1 MTGSNRVVEPEA
13 GRIIMTDSAS
23 RDTTA
28 FNGASSASSWLW
40 LVLLLFC
47 MESAL
52 FLAFATDQ
60 FGLLDYLGLH
70 LGLCATTAAFGSWRA
85 RATANNMAGTMT
97 AILQLVMWTA
107 LAGPFGTFIAV
118 ALFVPRNGAA
128 SADTHSQPNVTDK
141 PQAALNRLE
150 ILHHSL
156 LDRRLRLDHAHPIRP
171 LLDVFIDGTQI
182 EKFDALSLISKRYV
196 PAAAPALR
204 SALEDRDGAVRVLA
218 ATVMAQQ
225 HNAHTKRIG
234 DRQVLAKA
242 APDAPSAWS
251 ELAQAHLDYAQSG
264 LLEASRAETEL
275 GYARTYR
282 ARVEERSGREER
294 VATRDL

>member
-13 GRIIMTDSAS
+13 DRVIMTDSVK
-23 RDTTA
+23 DTA
-28 FNGASSASSWLW
+28 VFNGASSVSSWLW

-85 RATANNMAGTMT
+85 AASADNVVDAMT

-118 ALFVPRNGAA
+118 ALFLPRSDAA
-128 SADTHSQPNVTDK
+128 SADTQRQPNVTDQ
-141 PQAALNRLE
+141 PQAALSRLE
-150 ILHHSL
+150 VLHHSL
-156 LDRRLRLDHAHPIRP
+156 LDRRLRLEHAHPIRP
-171 LLDVFIDGTQI
+171 LLDVFIDGTQM

-196 PAAAPALR
+196 PAAAPALK

-234 DRQVLAKA
+234 DRQALAKA
-242 APDAPSAWS
+242 TPDVPSGWL

-264 LLEASRAETEL
+264 LLEASRADTEL
-275 GYARTYR
+275 DHACTYR
-282 ARVEERSGREER
+282 ACVEERSGREER